1 MSEHDDDY
9 DDTYADA
16 NDDDDPNRRDDGDDH
31 GDDGDE
37 GAEGDANT
45 ITAASARAV
54 LEYLARSVVDDPDGV
69 RVEVEDGRPVTL
81 EVHVSDGDMGRVI
94 GKRGRVANAIRT
106 VVRAAAA
113 RDGVEVDVE
122 FVD

>member
-1 MSEHDDDY
+1 MSDAEVDDAVDT
-9 DDTYADA
+9 DDADRA
-16 NDDDDPNRRDDGDDH
+16 
-31 GDDGDE
+31 
-37 GAEGDANT
+37 A
-45 ITAASARAV
+45 TAADV
-54 LEYLARSVVDDPDGV
+54 LEYVVRSLVEDPDAVEIQVDDRGRRTRLDV
-69 RVEVEDGRPVTL
+69 RVG
-81 EVHVSDGDMGRVI
+81 DGDMGRVI